1 MASYQTIV
9 YEKVE
14 DKIFRLTLNRPEKL
28 NALSQQLLGEFELAL
43 GEFASDNEA
52 SVLVIRGAGRAFSAG
67 YDLQG
72 TQQPGSG
79 FSVSSDR
86 VNLQRTV
93 ERWQR
98 LWAVGK
104 PTIAQVHGYCLAGA
118 TELAGHCDLVFASE
132 DAQFGHPAGRSLGI
146 LPTLSMWP
154 ILMGPRKTKEYFFTG
169 DLMGAR
175 EALEWHLINRVYS
188 KEQLEAETLAYA
200 RRVAM
205 VPLELLG
212 LHKAAVNRYLD
223 VLGFRALEQS
233 AADLDC
239 IAHQTEAVKNWMK
252 ASREKGLKEALSE
265 RDRPFGK
272 K

>member
-1 MASYQTIV
+1 MANYETVI

-28 NALSQQLLGEFELAL
+28 NAMSQKLLRELDGALDEFENNLA
-43 GEFASDNEA
+43 ATKIT
-52 SVLVIRGAGRAFSAG
+52 IRGAGRAFCAG
-67 YDLQG
+67 YDLQP
-72 TQQPGSG
+72 TQQAGSG
-79 FSVSSDR
+79 FTVTSDR
-86 VNLQRTV
+86 IGLQKMV
-93 ERWQR
+93 DRWQR
-98 LWAVGK
+98 LWSLPK
-104 PTIAQVHGYCLAGA
+104 PVIAQVHGYCLAGA
-118 TELAGHCDLVFASE
+118 TELAGHCDIVFASE

-205 VPLELLG
+205 VPLELLA

-252 ASREKGLKEALSE
+252 ASREKGLKEALTE